1 MPNRGTS
8 HSSRPAPD
16 PSSSSSSQAMA
27 RGRSIGPPD
36 RAAVPALALLP
47 LRIFLGG
54 MFLYAGLDKLL
65 DPVFLRATG
74 PGSIGEQLLA
84 FERASPLA
92 PLIHAIGDP
101 FPVLV
106 GLGIALLEI
115 AIGIG
120 ALLGIAYR
128 WVAVAGAALSVLFFL
143 TASWATRPLYLGAD
157 LPYAVGWATLAL
169 AGHGGVWALDDWLAR
184 NVLAS
189 SRTSTVDPD
198 RRRILE
204 LGFLA
209 GASVAVATVVRALP
223 LPDATTAG
231 PLGASS
237 DGAAPPATTAS
248 AGDPPGATGSSGS
261 GAGTEIAS
269 VDQVQQRG
277 IVGFRDPS
285 NGDPAVLMK
294 LSDGRIVCYDAIC
307 THEGCTVGYDR
318 GSGLLVCPCHGAAFD
333 PEHDAEVVGGPTD
346 RPLPTLPIRIDEAT
360 GRIYLQT

>member
-16 PSSSSSSQAMA
+16 PSSSSSLATA
-27 RGRSIGPPD
+27 RDRRVGTPD

-65 DPVFLRATG
+65 DPAFLRSTG
-74 PGSIGEQLLA
+74 PGSIGDQLLA
-84 FERASPLA
+84 FERVSPLA
-92 PLIHAIGDP
+92 PLIHVVGDP
-101 FPVLV
+101 FPVAV

-115 AIGIG
+115 AIGLG

-128 WVAVAGAALSVLFFL
+128 WVAVAGAGLSLLFFL
-143 TASWATRPLYLGAD
+143 TASWSTRPFYLGAD

-169 AGHGGVWALDDWLAR
+169 AGHGGLLALDDWLAR
-184 NVLAS
+184 RALAPSGS
-189 SRTSTVDPD
+189 SAVDPD

-204 LGFLA
+204 LGLLA
-209 GASVAVATVVRALP
+209 GASLAVATIVRALP
-223 LPDATTAG
+223 LSGSASPGAV
-231 PLGASS
+231 GASS
-237 DGAAPPATTAS
+237 DAPIPPATTAS
-248 AGDPPGATGSSGS
+248 AGDPSGASASSGS
-261 GAGTEIAS
+261 GPGTEIAS

-333 PEHDAEVVGGPTD
+333 PERDAEVVGGPTD